1 MLSNTHRIEINGG
14 NIMLVIR
21 TILEFIAIVI
31 LVIMVFNEDK
41 IIDFEEKIIK
51 KIKAISKSGRK
62 ER

>member
-1 MLSNTHRIEINGG
+1 
-14 NIMLVIR
+14 MLVIR

-41 IIDFEEKIIK
+41 IIDFEEKIIV

>member
-1 MLSNTHRIEINGG
+1 
-14 NIMLVIR
+14 MLVIR

-41 IIDFEEKIIK
+41 IIDFEEKIID
-51 KIKAISKSGRK
+51 KIKSISKSGRK

>member
-1 MLSNTHRIEINGG
+1 
-14 NIMLVIR
+14 MLVIR

>member
-1 MLSNTHRIEINGG
+1 
-14 NIMLVIR
+14 MLVLR
-21 TILEFIAIVI
+21 TILEFMAIVI

>member
-1 MLSNTHRIEINGG
+1 
-14 NIMLVIR
+14 MLVLR
-21 TILEFIAIVI
+21 TILEFMAIVI

-41 IIDFEEKIIK
+41 IIDFEEKIIE